1 MSENPMPEQA
11 PSIQINTGD
20 DILRGRYANSLLVSH
35 SPEEFVLDWLLNAPS
50 GAHLVSRIVLNPAHV
65 KRIVE
70 VLSANLDQYERQF
83 GEIPPPASPEEGHF
97 H

>member
-1 MSENPMPEQA
+1 MTENPMPAQA

-50 GAHLVSRIVLNPAHV
+50 GAHLVSRIILNPGHV

-83 GEIPPPASPEEGHF
+83 GEIKSPAPPEEGRF